1 MLVPLP
7 IWPQR
12 TQVPSTLCKVGKR
25 TGQSLVATS
34 ATGRFNSR
42 LFFLRDRNSSLR
54 FLVDTGAEVSVIPP
68 SGPRH
73 TLRPTGYSLQAANQS
88 SIATYGTHSLTL
100 DLGLRRTFRWIFIV
114 ADVKHA
120 ILGADFLHHYGLSVD
135 IRKSRLLDTLTQLQ
149 VHGLSTQTASAC
161 LSLPSLDSQDPYS
174 AVLAEFPGILHPRTK
189 EKPCQHTVTHHMR
202 TIIRTSCLV
211 PRVLVFEC
219 AGTVL

>member
-1 MLVPLP
+1 M
-7 IWPQR
+7 
-12 TQVPSTLCKVGKR
+12 
-25 TGQSLVATS
+25 ATS
-34 ATGRFNSR
+34 ATGRSNSR

-54 FLVDTGAEVSVIPP
+54 FLVDTGVEVSVIPP

-73 TLRPTGYSLQAANQS
+73 TLHPTGYSLQAANQS
-88 SIATYGTHSLTL
+88 SIATYGTRSLTL
-100 DLGLRRTFRWIFIV
+100 DLGLRRTFRWIFII

-174 AVLAEFPGILHPRTK
+174 AVLAEFPGILRPRTK
-189 EKPCQHTVTHHMR
+189 EQPCQHTVTHH
-202 TIIRTSCLV
+202 IRTTGPPVSARPCRLP
-211 PRVLVFEC
+211 PRPSRWT
-219 AGTVL
+219 A